1 MGLTVERPELN
12 PPVAMRRMTNEPIE
26 QTAPHAASPYST
38 GGGGV
43 TLERRIVATYLA
55 RMLAG
60 RSAPEIGGG
69 RVIKR
74 VALQQG
80 PKHAVDD
87 IVVTAEL
94 EDSTVTVAIASR
106 RHPDFVT
113 SDADTRKLVRT
124 LLEEIASP
132 GSTGEQRL
140 VIAVAGHQDNAAQV
154 QELAELARAHAD
166 HASFTQALATEGRFR
181 GALTGRL
188 GHVKQLVT
196 DAFADIGQQPPQLL
210 LDGSFDAYYLTWVV
224 LTNLWVTFPR
234 VESPDEADWG
244 ATADMLVTLSRAQ
257 DADGAAALL
266 DAIVA
271 FVETL
276 EPAGG
281 VVDLTMLRRALHAR
295 LHHDA
300 FRTTEGWNNL
310 AHLTAQVERQ
320 TRTTIG
326 VGPDVP
332 LHLDRSDVT
341 AALAAAVTE
350 TTGALVVVGPAGSGK
365 TSSLLK
371 VLRSPDGE
379 VEYVAMSI
387 RDLPATSLEMRNA
400 LGGDLTAVLSLLTA
414 PKRYLVI
421 DAAEAAL
428 EGRRELVTYLVTAAR
443 AADVS
448 VVVTTTAEGVDL
460 VNGVLSDQGIAVST
474 YGVTLLTDDEIA
486 LIGARF
492 PRLAAIA
499 GNAASRELLRRP
511 VVADLLVRA
520 RFEGNILSEVGA
532 MTAIWSGLI
541 RKSDRLPGAEAEA
554 RERVVRALAA
564 DALLGTGVDEAA
576 LDPAAISGLRAD
588 GVLQPQAAQ
597 PWARKPDFAH
607 DQLRTY
613 AVAAL
618 LAGADDPA
626 ADLLAAGVPRWALPA
641 MRIAAELRLESSSEP
656 GAAIRTLQANLDTIA
671 VRHGARWAD
680 VPAEALL
687 ATSDPRTV
695 LRAIWADLTAGDAA
709 GLDRLLRLLDQRH
722 RDQYALRADALS
734 PVLEALLDNG
744 IPSGFGERVTELTD
758 DWLRTLAM
766 QNTPA
771 GHPLRIRLRQQVFD
785 NIEQATQSRAEA
797 EAEAAA
803 RRAARTPE
811 QVAADDE
818 RAARMRSLAPII
830 GPIGR
835 LRPRRLERELTNE
848 WTIRRIALLGP
859 DAGDEGADLLRLV
872 AAEDGGELGPAV
884 ETFGAAL
891 AITQLDQKLLAVLTE
906 AYYIE
911 PDEDDDWGYGGLLD
925 DGIRHHDSREVGV
938 TPLAA
943 LYRGPFLCLFRTDL
957 VGGVRVLN
965 RMLNHAAAHRERHT
979 IQSGWS
985 APGRDRTTLAITG
998 APREYIGD
1006 SHVWLWHA
1014 GSGVGPYPCM
1024 SALQALE
1031 HVVHEWLDYGLP
1043 LAKLVELLLDECENI
1058 AMVALVVRLLAQR
1071 LDDAGALLD
1080 PFLSEPAI
1088 WSLEFNRASNEHYGV
1103 RIRADQ
1109 PDETRLWN
1117 FRDVSVRLIVA
1128 ADENRRA
1135 ELQRVGDELV
1145 GRSMTYYSSLGLAG
1159 AALDERVAVV
1169 RGWAAYLDVSN
1180 YTAQQLEDGRMALVV
1195 MPPEEV
1201 VAALSAGNEE
1211 NVRSQRALT
1220 LPYRYISDRHLT
1232 GRLRTDTPLEELL
1245 EDVAFARSIQAE
1257 APELADVAVGDGAA
1271 AVAAAVVVAHLASPG
1286 SVPTEDVAWATQ
1298 TLLAATAGAH
1308 DDWQHFT
1315 QGTDRSAALALP
1327 LTLISPPVEGGADA
1341 ATSIAALRQLA
1352 TSGST
1357 ETRSYLAIGL
1367 SELFT
1372 HPCTDMGTCIHEIAR
1387 DLLVDSARSAVVGP
1401 WNENTQQR
1409 DEVVLADP
1417 IIDGLAAVAAQD
1429 IISQRLSPAIRGLAA
1444 AAVSDSCVADEAR
1457 TLVIGLLEQQARGA
1471 TSHDLPMHDSEL
1483 DALAAARAA
1492 LTLAEHGVQTALL
1505 DLLKMYALQDRA
1517 LGAFLHGLAAAAEEA
1532 DGRAAALRTLW
1543 PDVIT
1548 TVLGLVDAGALEL
1561 QDGYFDGVSL
1571 SALIPYA
1578 ATPPNAFRQR
1588 ELDGDARQ
1596 WWDIDA
1602 WRPAIEQW
1610 LPYAAGRASCL
1621 DHLLWLTASMS
1632 DEDKAKTVLPWVET
1646 ILEFKPDDVVA
1657 YSRSLT
1663 AWVRALRPAVLG
1675 TAHEATWQ
1683 RVTDLV
1689 VLHGGV
1695 GAADL
1700 AD

>member
-1 MGLTVERPELN
+1 
-12 PPVAMRRMTNEPIE
+12 MTNNSTE
-26 QTAPHAASPYST
+26 QTAPKAASPYST

-43 TLERRIVATYLA
+43 TLERRIVATYVA

-69 RVIKR
+69 RVITR
-74 VALQQG
+74 VAVQQG

-94 EDSTVTVAIASR
+94 EDSTVTVTIASR
-106 RHPDFVT
+106 RHPEFVT
-113 SDADTRKLVRT
+113 SDTDTRKLIRT

-140 VIAVAGHQDNAAQV
+140 VIAVAGHQDNASQV
-154 QELAELARAHAD
+154 QELADLARAHAD
-166 HASFTQALATEGRFR
+166 HASFTQALAIEGRFR
-181 GALTGRL
+181 APLTGRL

-196 DAFADIGQQPPQLL
+196 DALADIGQQPPQLL
-210 LDGSFDAYYLTWVV
+210 LDGNFEADYLTWLV
-224 LTNLWVTFPR
+224 LTSLWVTFPR

-244 ATADMLVTLSRAQ
+244 ATADMLVPRSRGQ
-257 DADGAAALL
+257 DADGATALL
-266 DAIVA
+266 DAIVT

-281 VVDLTMLRRALHAR
+281 VVDLTMLRRAMHAR

-300 FRTTEGWNNL
+300 FRTTEDWNNL
-310 AHLTAQVERQ
+310 AHLTAQVGRQ
-320 TRTTIG
+320 TRSSIG
-326 VGPDVP
+326 VEPDVP

-341 AALAAAVTE
+341 AALSASVAE
-350 TTGALVVVGPAGSGK
+350 TTAGALVVLGPSGSGK
-365 TSSLLK
+365 TSALLK
-371 VLRSPDGE
+371 VLRSPDDE

-387 RDLPATSLEMRNA
+387 RDLPATSLEMRTA

-421 DAAEAAL
+421 DGAEAAL
-428 EGRRELVTYLVTAAR
+428 EGRRELVTYLVSAAR

-448 VVVTTTAEGVDL
+448 VVVTTTPEGVDL
-460 VNGVLSDQGIAVST
+460 INGVLSDQGIAAST
-474 YGVTLLTDDEIA
+474 FGVTLLTDDDIAEIA
-486 LIGARF
+486 ARF

-499 GNAASRELLRRP
+499 GNASSRELLRRP
-511 VVADLLVRA
+511 VLADLLVRA
-520 RFEGNILSEVGA
+520 RFEGNILSEAGA

-541 RKSDRLPGAEAEA
+541 RKSDRLPGAEAEG

-576 LDPAAISGLRAD
+576 LDPAAIAGLRAD

-597 PWARKPDFAH
+597 PWARKPAFAH

-626 ADLLAAGVPRWALPA
+626 AELLAAGVPRWALPA
-641 MRIAAELRLESSSEP
+641 MRIAAELRLESPAEP
-656 GAAIRTLQANLDTIA
+656 GAAFRKLQAELDAIA
-671 VRHGARWAD
+671 AQHGARWAD

-687 ATSDPRTV
+687 ATSDPRAV
-695 LRAIWADLTAGDAA
+695 LRETWADLTAGDAA
-709 GLDRLLRLLDQRH
+709 GFERLLRLLDQRH
-722 RDQYALRADALS
+722 RDQYALRADALP

-744 IPSGFGERVTELTD
+744 IPSGFGKRVTELTN
-758 DWLRTLAM
+758 DWLRTLVM
-766 QNTPA
+766 QSAPA

-785 NIEQATQSRAEA
+785 NIEEAKRSRAEA
-797 EAEAAA
+797 EAEATA

-818 RAARMRSLAPII
+818 RAAHMRSLAPVI

-835 LRPRRLERELTNE
+835 SRPRRRLERELTNE
-848 WTIRRIALLGP
+848 WTIRRVALLGP

-872 AAEDGGELGPAV
+872 AAEDGEELGPAV
-884 ETFGAAL
+884 ETVGAAL
-891 AITQLDQKLLAVLTE
+891 AITQLDQKLLAVLTQ

-911 PDEDDDWGYGGLLD
+911 PDDEEDDWGYGGLRD
-925 DGIRHHDSREVGV
+925 DGIRDHDSREWGV
-938 TPLAA
+938 TPMAA
-943 LYRGPFLCLFRTDL
+943 YYRGPFLWLFRTDL

-965 RMLNHAAAHRERHT
+965 RMLNHAAEHRERRRARWAA
-979 IQSGWS
+979 SG
-985 APGRDRTTLAITG
+985 GDRTTLAITG
-998 APREYIGD
+998 DERKYIGD
-1006 SHVWLWHA
+1006 GHVWLWHA
-1014 GSGVGPYPCM
+1014 GLGVGPYSCM

-1031 HVVHEWLDYGLP
+1031 HVVHEWLDYGVP
-1043 LAKLVELLLDECENI
+1043 LAKIVELLLDGCENLAI
-1058 AMVALVVRLLAQR
+1058 VALVVRLFAQR

-1088 WSLEFNRASNEHYGV
+1088 WSLEFNRASNEHYGF

-1117 FRDVSVRLIVA
+1117 FRDVSVRLIVT

-1145 GRSMTYYSSLGLAG
+1145 ARAMTYYSSLGLAG

-1169 RGWAAYLDVSN
+1169 RGWASYLDVSK
-1180 YTAQQLEDGRMALVV
+1180 YTAEQLEDGRMALVV

-1232 GRLRTDTPLEELL
+1232 GRLRTDAPLEELL
-1245 EDVAFARSIQAE
+1245 DDVAFARSIQAE

-1271 AVAAAVVVAHLASPG
+1271 AVAAAVVVAHLTTPG
-1286 SVPTEDVAWATQ
+1286 SVPAEDVGWATH

-1315 QGTDRSAALALP
+1315 QGADRSAALALP
-1327 LTLISPPVEGGADA
+1327 LTLISPPVEGGADVT
-1341 ATSIAALRQLA
+1341 TSIAALRQLA

-1372 HPCTDMGTCIHEIAR
+1372 QPCTDTGTCIHEIAR
-1387 DLLVDSARSAVVGP
+1387 DLLVDSARGAVVGP
-1401 WNENTQQR
+1401 WNENAQQR
-1409 DEVVLADP
+1409 DEVVLDDP
-1417 IIDGLAAVAAQD
+1417 IIDGLTAVDAQD

-1444 AAVSDSCVADEAR
+1444 AAVSASCVADEAR
-1457 TLVIGLLEQQARGA
+1457 ILVIGLLEQQARGA

-1483 DALAAARAA
+1483 DALTSARAA
-1492 LTLAEHGVQTALL
+1492 LTLAEHGVRSAVL
-1505 DLLKMYALQDRA
+1505 DLLKMYAPEDRA
-1517 LGAFLHGLAAAAEEA
+1517 LGMFLHGLAAAAEEA

-1561 QDGYFDGVSL
+1561 EDGYFDGVSL
-1571 SALIPYA
+1571 SALIPYP

-1588 ELDGDARQ
+1588 ELDGHARQ

-1621 DHLLWLTASMS
+1621 DHLLWITDSMS
-1632 DEDKAKTVLPWVET
+1632 DEDKATTVLPWVET
-1646 ILEFKPDDVVA
+1646 ILSSKPEDLVA
-1657 YSRSLT
+1657 HSRSLT
-1663 AWVRALRPAVLG
+1663 GWVRVLRPAVLG